1 MSLTVDITA
10 LPNQR
15 GEYIDLTNPTDLQ
28 KIQQTGFI
36 MDLPKNDKMGV
47 THPLIHYFSGLNNLF
62 IEYKDLW
69 FQEDEHDPVL
79 YFEFFMPTSG
89 WGEITDDG
97 YFEQH
102 WRLREQ
108 QVDFLLSYFEHW
120 EIMKRYK
127 LLIGFFDE
135 SPQLEQLLEQVY
147 AVLNLYQIPKDK
159 FYFIGH
165 NFDAQ
170 EIINKWCEEQH
181 EQPIKYI
188 VKWQM
193 TGHVDWQQVENVA
206 RVVNDEDPSKTVY
219 KMKPNHLWE
228 QHRHEPKP
236 YVFTFL
242 NRRPTESRVAM
253 LYALY
258 DNEIYNTPNIISA
271 FPPLRYYGDIKT
283 SENHSKRAFSQ
294 GYLDMIIHKHLP
306 HLAPFFDIKKY
317 EGWFKEMKV
326 GKTLPGDFEYI
337 GDVES
342 QNIPFNQQSYI
353 WLTCETVGDMEETN
367 TFFTEKV
374 LKPMVNDQALVVYAQ
389 HGFLRKF
396 KELGFHTCG
405 KELGID
411 ESYDDIENPQKRL
424 YKIAKEISKISRVP
438 LEELNNRWIKCKPL
452 MDENKQRVFSMLTNL
467 DNNFNH
473 SLIKHIIKEVHD
485 PFDLQ
490 AIQQTRTK
498 QELKRYKN
506 FMNLSYFEDN
516 YKHS

>member
-10 LPNQR
+10 LPDNR
-15 GEYIDLTNPTDLQ
+15 GGYIDLTNPTDLK
-28 KIQQTGFI
+28 KIQQDGFI
-36 MDLPKNDKMGV
+36 MDLPKNDQMGV

-69 FQEDEHDPVL
+69 FKEDEHDPVL

-89 WGEITDDG
+89 WGEIDDNG

-120 EIMKRYK
+120 DVMKRYK

-147 AVLNLYQIPKDK
+147 AVLNLYQIPKDR

-170 EIINKWCEEQH
+170 ETINRWCEEQQ

-193 TGHVDWQQVENVA
+193 TGHVDWTQIESIARQVIDGDNI
-206 RVVNDEDPSKTVY
+206 TI
-219 KMKPNHLWE
+219 KMKPNHMWD
-228 QHRHEPKP
+228 QYRHQPKP
-236 YVFTFL
+236 KVFTFL
-242 NRRPTESRVAM
+242 NRRPTESRIAM

-258 DNEIYNTPNIISA
+258 DNEVYNLPNIISA
-271 FPPLRYYGDIKT
+271 FPPLRFYGDNKT
-283 SENHSKRAFSQ
+283 SENHARRAFSE

-306 HLAPFFDIKKY
+306 HLAPFFDTERY
-317 EGWFKEMKV
+317 EDWFAKMKV

-353 WLTCETVGDMEETN
+353 WLTCETVGDMEDTN

-374 LKPMVNDQALVVYAQ
+374 LKPMVNDQALVVFAQ
-389 HGFLRKF
+389 PGFVRKF
-396 KELGFHTCG
+396 KALGFHTCA

-411 ESYDDIENPQKRL
+411 ESYDSIENPQKRL
-424 YKIAKEISKISRVP
+424 YEVAKQISKISRMD
-438 LEELNNRWIKCKPL
+438 LNELNKRWIECKPL
-452 MDENKQRVFSMLTNL
+452 MDENKKRVFSMLTNL
-467 DNNFNH
+467 KDNFNDA
-473 SLIKHIIKEVHD
+473 LIKHVIKEVHD
-485 PFDLQ
+485 PFDLDT
-490 AIQQTRTK
+490 IKSTRTLA
-498 QELKRYKN
+498 ELKRYKN

-516 YKHS
+516 